1 MISVLLAD
9 DHPLI
14 LRGVR
19 ELLAGEPD
27 LAVVGEESDSTRVA
41 EAVARLEPDV
51 LIQDLSMAGGI
62 SGFEVIRGVKERRP
76 ATRVVVLTMFSTL
89 ASVFEALHQGA
100 AAFVSKLEDMQQL
113 IDAVRSVAAN
123 ARYIGRPFTEEQLNE
138 YARQMGR
145 RRIGPLGVLTRRELE
160 VLSMV
165 AHGRTSNEIAE
176 ELRIGRRT
184 VESHRASM
192 LSKLG
197 IRNQAEVVR
206 YALER
211 GLVAPC

>member
-1 MISVLLAD
+1 
-9 DHPLI
+9 
-14 LRGVR
+14 
-19 ELLAGEPD
+19 
-27 LAVVGEESDSTRVA
+27 
-41 EAVARLEPDV
+41 
-51 LIQDLSMAGGI
+51 
-62 SGFEVIRGVKERRP
+62 
-76 ATRVVVLTMFSTL
+76 
-89 ASVFEALHQGA
+89 
-100 AAFVSKLEDMQQL
+100 
-113 IDAVRSVAAN
+113 
-123 ARYIGRPFTEEQLNE
+123 
-138 YARQMGR
+138 MGR

-197 IRNQAEVVR
+197 VRNQAEVVR

>member
-41 EAVARLEPDV
+41 EAVERLEPDV
-51 LIQDLSMAGGI
+51 LIQDLTMSGGI
-62 SGFEVIRGVKERRP
+62 SGFEVIRGVKELRP

-89 ASVFEALHQGA
+89 ASVYEALHQGA

-113 IDAVRSVAAN
+113 IDAVRSVVAN

-197 IRNQAEVVR
+197 VRNQAEVVR

>member
-138 YARQMGR
+138 HARQMGR

-197 IRNQAEVVR
+197 VRNQAEVVR

>member
-14 LRGVR
+14 LRGIR

-41 EAVARLEPDV
+41 EAVERLEPDV
-51 LIQDLSMAGGI
+51 LIQDLSMSGGI
-62 SGFEVIRGVKERRP
+62 SGFEVIRGVKELRP

-89 ASVFEALHQGA
+89 ASVYEALHQGA

-113 IDAVRSVAAN
+113 IDAVRSVVAN

-138 YARQMGR
+138 YARQLGR

-197 IRNQAEVVR
+197 VRNQAEVVR